1 LVQPTEPGNI
11 GAAARA
17 IKNMGFR
24 HLELVKPVPYKTR
37 EAKGMA
43 CGARDILD
51 KAAIHPTI
59 GAAIAGKSLVVGAT
73 RRLGSRRGI
82 IRPLRLAAGTIAKT
96 AVRNPV
102 AVLFGNE
109 HNGLTNDQVDE
120 CGFLITIP
128 ANPAFP
134 SLNLAQSVMMV
145 AYELSQVKPAA
156 EVPELVENREVQKL
170 LKRIKV
176 TLALLEYRPKG
187 DRNLETE
194 ILRNV
199 KRLLGRAGLTEWEL
213 NMLYGLCRQVSKR
226 LSQGR

>member
-1 LVQPTEPGNI
+1 
-11 GAAARA
+11 
-17 IKNMGFR
+17 
-24 HLELVKPVPYKTR
+24 
-37 EAKGMA
+37 
-43 CGARDILD
+43 
-51 KAAIHPTI
+51 
-59 GAAIAGKSLVVGAT
+59 
-73 RRLGSRRGI
+73 
-82 IRPLRLAAGTIAKT
+82 
-96 AVRNPV
+96 V

-134 SLNLAQSVMMV
+134 SLNLAQSVMLV